1 MIPTFNTSFKSANSC
16 VPFTAWPWMVGFE
29 RQIDTLARMS
39 ETMGRGSSYPPYN
52 IVKHGEDTYTV
63 EMAVAGFTKKEIA
76 IQLKDNVLTIEGSK
90 AEKRD
95 DEFVHR
101 GIGMRDFKSEF
112 VLADYVEVAK
122 ASFVDGIL
130 FIDLERRIPEEHK
143 PKVIEIA

>member
-1 MIPTFNTSFKSANSC
+1 MMALMPFSNNNQAL
-16 VPFTAWPWMVGFE
+16 PFTAWPWMVGFE
-29 RQIDTLARMS
+29 RQLETINRMS

-52 IVKHGEDTYTV
+52 IVKQDEDTYTV

-76 IQLKDNVLTIEGSK
+76 IQLKDNVLTISGSK
-90 AEKRD
+90 SEKRN

-101 GIGMRDFKSEF
+101 GIGMRDFTSEF

-122 ASFVDGIL
+122 ASFMDGIL

-143 PKVIEIA
+143 PKVIEIQ